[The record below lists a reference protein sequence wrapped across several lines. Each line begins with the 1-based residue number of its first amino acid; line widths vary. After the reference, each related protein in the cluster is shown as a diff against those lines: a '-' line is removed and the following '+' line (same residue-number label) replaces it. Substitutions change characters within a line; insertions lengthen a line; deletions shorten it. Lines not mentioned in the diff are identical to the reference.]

1 MKEKIKIKTLKV
13 RIKDKHAAKLRA
25 MARDVNFIWN
35 YCNELSSRFIK
46 EKGVFLS
53 GYDFHKYVGKSTQYF
68 TISSDSIGSV
78 ACEYAL
84 KRKQSK
90 KTILRWRKS
99 HGPRKSLGWI
109 PLRSTGIR
117 WNGFIRYYGINFD
130 VWDSYGLSKYKFKS
144 GSFNEDA
151 RGRWYFNVIVEVVP
165 QQSKGSGSVGIDLG
179 LKSTATDSNGG
190 TVPGREFRALE
201 DRLAT
206 AQRANKKNRARAIHA
221 KIKNRRADTLHKY
234 SRKLVNENA
243 AIFVGDVSSTKLVK
257 TKMAKSVLDAG
268 WCSLKTMLEYKC
280 DHADIIFK
288 EINEAYSTQACSCCG
303 AIGPNSP
310 KGRSGLR
317 IREWTCSECGAE
329 HDRDVNAARNILVA
343 GHRHLA
349 EGKAKTA

>member
-13 RIKDKHAAKLRA
+13 RIKDKHAVRLRA

-35 YCNELSSRFIK
+35 YCNDLSNRFIR
-46 EKGVFLS
+46 EKSAFLS
-53 GYDFHKYVGKSTQYF
+53 GYDFHKYLAGSTPYF
-68 TISSDSIGSV
+68 SISSDSIGLI
-78 ACEYAL
+78 AGEYAI
-84 KRKQSK
+84 KRKQAK
-90 KTILRWRKS
+90 KRILRWRKS
-99 HGPRKSLGWI
+99 HGSRKSLGWI

-117 WNGFIRYYGINFD
+117 WNGSIRYYGMDFD
-130 VWDSYGLSKYKFKS
+130 VWDSYGLSEYKFKA

-151 RGRWYFNVIVEVVP
+151 RGRWYFNVAVEVITK
-165 QQSKGSGSVGIDLG
+165 QSRGIGSIGVDLG
-179 LKSTATDSNGG
+179 LKATATDSNGD

-206 AQRANKKNRARAIHA
+206 AQRANKKNRAGAIHA
-221 KIKNRRADTLHKY
+221 KIKNRRADALHKY

-280 DHADIIFK
+280 DHAGVFFRVV
-288 EINEAYSTQACSCCG
+288 NEAYSTQTCSRCG
-303 AIGPNSP
+303 TIPDSSP
-310 KGRSGLR
+310 KGRAGLG
-317 IREWTCSECGAE
+317 IRRWTCSDCGAE
-329 HDRDVNAARNILVA
+329 HDRDVNASRNIAVA

-349 EGKAKTA
+349 EGKAKAA